1 MVELNRAVAVGMAF
15 GPEAGLRIVDGL
27 AEEPALSG
35 YHLLPAVRGDL
46 LSKLGRRD
54 EASEEFER
62 AASLTG
68 NARER
73 EVLLARVTAN
83 GAAQR

>member
-1 MVELNRAVAVGMAF
+1 VELNRAVAVSMAA
-15 GPEAGLRIVDGL
+15 GPAEGL
-27 AEEPALSG
+27 AIIDAVVEGGQLSG

-46 LSKLGRRD
+46 LARLQRNA
-54 EASEEFER
+54 EARLEFER

-73 EVLLARVTAN
+73 AVLLARAR
-83 GAAQR
+83 A